1 MLRRGAVRLPRN
13 SDCHPAKKSTSQQAP
28 PVYPTEG
35 WTCTRSRPNLRIIVT
50 HNLPFR
56 PPSMGCA
63 DRKCNQPG
71 SWSAASPPQAISAFH
86 SSPAWANA
94 NHPRYD
100 CIALRH
106 PSDLTD
112 EGVTPD
118 PAGQARRRQAHT
130 RRAGSRQ
137 RSGKIDYSGD
147 GTQIQLRHTRDEVLC
162 YVFDGHQDVV
172 DRGRNI
178 DRDPRCKTD

>member
-86 SSPAWANA
+86 SSPTWANA

-118 PAGQARRRQAHT
+118 PAGQGGDKRTPDEREVVNGLVRLTIPAMERRYNSDT
-130 RRAGSRQ
+130 RAM
-137 RSGKIDYSGD
+137 KYCVMYSMAIR
-147 GTQIQLRHTRDEVLC
+147 T
-162 YVFDGHQDVV
+162 
-172 DRGRNI
+172 
-178 DRDPRCKTD
+178 